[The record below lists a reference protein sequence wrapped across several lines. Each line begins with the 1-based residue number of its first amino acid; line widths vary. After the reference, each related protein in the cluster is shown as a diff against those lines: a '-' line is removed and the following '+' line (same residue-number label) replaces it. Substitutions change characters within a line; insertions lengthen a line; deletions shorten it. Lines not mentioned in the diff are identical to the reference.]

1 MSHDTHP
8 RTKSRSNTIVWVI
21 QIAVALFF
29 LTAASLPKFFGQET
43 AVEMFDEIGYGDW
56 FRYFVAT
63 CELAGAI
70 GLVVPRLAGLAA
82 SCLIALLVGAVGFL
96 VFVLDDPQLVVTPII
111 LGALLVVIVR
121 KRLPE
126 AAVPGGVRTA

>member
-1 MSHDTHP
+1 MV
-8 RTKSRSNTIVWVI
+8 VWVI
-21 QIAVALFF
+21 QILVALFL
-29 LTAASLPKFFGQET
+29 LTAASLPKYFGHET

-56 FRYFVAT
+56 FRYFTAT

-70 GLVVPRLAGLAA
+70 GLLVPRLAALAA
-82 SCLIALLVGAVGFL
+82 TCLIALLVGAIGFL

-111 LGALLVVIVR
+111 LVGLLAVVVR

-126 AAVPGGVRTA
+126 IALPGGVRSV